1 MSLSAPDNST
11 EPSLMLSLLLFS
23 LVSRLHDVNLIR
35 KEQQNALP
43 SESNT
48 TQNQKYK
55 ITELIKKYFN
65 FKPTKNN
72 NEGNEDSTPL

>member
-23 LVSRLHDVNLIR
+23 LVSRLHVVIFIR
-35 KEQQNALP
+35 KEQLNELP

-48 TQNQKYK
+48 TQNRFSSY
-55 ITELIKKYFN
+55 
-65 FKPTKNN
+65 TKSQN
-72 NEGNEDSTPL
+72 